1 MAVITKTI
9 ESRRKRKVLLSIVIA
24 LALAVSASILTPVL
38 AQEKPV
44 TIYVHGMEVTS
55 EVPAFIMN
63 GRTYLPATF
72 VNDILSVNFSW
83 DPKTRTVIR
92 MGVPQ
97 SGINMTKDLPAF
109 TGKEI
114 GKSFKVKGVTYSK
127 GYKVAPKNEI
137 RWNLKGL
144 FDRITFSFGIP
155 EGAYLKGDV
164 GFAVFADGQ
173 KIAEETI
180 DNDEK
185 LKEFSFDVTGVNV
198 LTIKPY
204 KQEGGVLFNPK
215 LFQNETTEE
224 ESTTGE

>member
-1 MAVITKTI
+1 MAVITKI
-9 ESRRKRKVLLSIVIA
+9 IDSRRKSKVLLIIVIA
-24 LALAVSASILTPVL
+24 LVLAVSASILTPVL

-72 VNDILSVNFSW
+72 VNDILNINFTW

-97 SGINMTKDLPAF
+97 SGINMIKDLPAF
-109 TGKEI
+109 TGKEM
-114 GKSFKVKGVTYSK
+114 GGSFKVKGVTYSK
-127 GYKVAPKNEI
+127 GYKITSKNEI

-144 FDRITFSFGIP
+144 FDRVTFSFGIP
-155 EGAYLKGDV
+155 DGAYLKGDV
-164 GFAVFADGQ
+164 GFTVLADGQ
-173 KIAEETI
+173 KIAEETV
-180 DNDEK
+180 DKDDK

-204 KQEGGVLFNPK
+204 KQEGGVLFNPR
-215 LFQNETTEE
+215 LYQAETTDA
-224 ESTTGE
+224 ESLTGE